1 MGALRVLAASVVSE
15 LAQRCGADDGRR
27 AVTTARS
34 VMEYV
39 PLDVIEPNSTTG
51 DDPPALQRLERSAP
65 ADELALSVLYET
77 HRGELFAFLLRM
89 TRDREVAEDLLQE
102 TFVRLITETRAGRM
116 PEQVRAWLYRV
127 AANAAISR
135 GRHGS
140 VWNRLVPRLVDRRE
154 PASPESEV
162 LRTERES
169 ELHTALAGLARCP
182 CRSAARRA
190 GFQRPRGRG
199 LDRAHRGGHTHAPLS
214 LPRPTPSRPRSG
226 GGSGM
231 SIRQLDDPRAHDR
244 ALELA
249 AIAVDFDLTAA
260 ERRARGPYRDLRDMR
275 QTRGVPAR

>member
-1 MGALRVLAASVVSE
+1 
-15 LAQRCGADDGRR
+15 
-27 AVTTARS
+27 
-34 VMEYV
+34 MEYF
-39 PLDVIEPNSTTG
+39 PLDVIEPESTTG

-140 VWNRLVPRLVDRRE
+140 VWNRLMPRLLDRRE

-169 ELHTALAGLARCP
+169 ELHTALARLAPDAR
-182 CRSAARRA
+182 AA
-190 GFQRPRGRG
+190 
-199 LDRAHRGGHTHAPLS
+199 LL
-214 LPRPTPSRPRSG
+214 
-226 GGSGM
+226 
-231 SIRQLDDPRAHDR
+231 
-244 ALELA
+244 LA
-249 AIAVDFDLTAA
+249 AQGFSGQEVAASIGRTEGATRTLLCRARVQLRLVLEAA
-260 ERRARGPYRDLRDMR
+260 EGP
-275 QTRGVPAR
+275 A